1 MDLTNNCLRSIPPV
15 LLAATS
21 LRSLALGRNSGLH
34 LTCADVAR
42 LLRAMPHLTSL
53 DLKGA
58 FGGQAPTPA
67 VLEFVRRAAP
77 QLTLITR

>member
-1 MDLTNNCLRSIPPV
+1 MADNRLRSIPPV
-15 LLAATS
+15 LPAATS
-21 LRSLALGRNSGLH
+21 LRSLALVRNLDLH

-42 LLRAMPHLTSL
+42 LLRAVPHLTSL
-53 DLKGA
+53 NLEGT
-58 FGGQAPTPA
+58 FGGQAPPPA